1 MDKKNNDIQEEHV
14 SLITDFWGV
23 NATHHGWTAVPNS
36 LLMLQ
41 AELKV
46 SPTDFCILL
55 NVLMH
60 QWPADGKSFSFPAID
75 TIAKR
80 IGVSR
85 RTVQRGINNLES
97 LGLIRKEQTSRNNKL
112 TKGKNILDTQLL
124 KNKISNLSESIIE
137 KEKRKEKAATVLHS
151 CPSCGTKAKD
161 IKSAR
166 EIFGFRKTIAG
177 DIINSMCIKCRM
189 LKIED
194 GDFF

>member
-1 MDKKNNDIQEEHV
+1 MEQKDKEPEPT
-14 SLITDFWGV
+14 SLIAEFWGPH
-23 NATHHGWTAVPNS
+23 ATHHGWTAVPNS

-60 QWPADGKSFSFPAID
+60 QWPTDGKSFSFPAID

-85 RTVQRGINNLES
+85 RTVQRGINKLES
-97 LGLIRKEQTSRNNKL
+97 LGLIKKEQTSRNNRL
-112 TKGKNILDTQLL
+112 TKGKNIIDTQLL
-124 KNKISNLSESIIE
+124 KNKISNLSEDIIE
-137 KEKRKEKAATVLHS
+137 KEKRKQKATIVLHS
-151 CPSCGTKAKD
+151 CPLCGAKAKD
-161 IKSAR
+161 IKSAK

-177 DIINSMCIKCRM
+177 DIINSFCIKCRIV
-189 LKIED
+189 KIEE
-194 GDFF
+194 GDLF